1 MAVSLQERANLVGD
15 QTFQD
20 RCLMAR
26 GNIAVKML
34 TASEGEYSD
43 QHIRYANTVLMRPL
57 ESPTR
62 VSLAVAT
69 DDTIA
74 EAEVSGT
81 GAADADI
88 EARVEAA
95 WLYLK

>member
-15 QTFQD
+15 TVFQQ

-26 GNIAVKML
+26 GNVAVKIL
-34 TASEGEYSD
+34 TAPDGTYSQ
-43 QHIRYANTVLMRPL
+43 QHINYASTVLMRPL
-57 ESPTR
+57 EFAAR

-74 EAEVSGT
+74 EAEVNET